1 MLAVYSLAG
10 LAAGL
15 LVGFLL
21 PVTLP
26 VQWSAY
32 AATAL
37 LAVLSSL
44 IGAARADGEEHFVL
58 GRFAWGLGINIV
70 LGLLLTALG
79 DRLDAPIYLAAVV
92 YFGYR
97 IFHNCNRIATRLLL
111 RKSAQ
116 SGPDD

>member
-79 DRLDAPIYLAAVV
+79 DRLAGDGEGGHHGRTPSVSRTA
-92 YFGYR
+92 
-97 IFHNCNRIATRLLL
+97 L
-111 RKSAQ
+111 R
-116 SGPDD
+116 